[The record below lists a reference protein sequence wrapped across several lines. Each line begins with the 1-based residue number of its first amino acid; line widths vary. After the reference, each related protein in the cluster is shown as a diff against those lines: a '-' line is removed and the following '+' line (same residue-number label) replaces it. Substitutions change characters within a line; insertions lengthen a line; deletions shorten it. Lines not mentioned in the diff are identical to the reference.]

1 MVTRMGFQCLPQ
13 ITGLV
18 RNRPAVNAKHRSNGG
33 KILEEL
39 GRERYSRS
47 VTLDRTRSQY
57 NSYSGYDG
65 FGFKCWS
72 DMCRYAEDYR
82 IEVTFK
88 SGKRKG
94 ETVSRSL
101 REDAVIGWAMIINPP
116 HEATE
121 DWSESTFKRF
131 YEDSFAVMCEIE
143 PRLFREDNLR
153 MAAAHRDE
161 GVTSHDQHMHFVGMS
176 QDVNGQFCGNLIDAA
191 LCVRINERFPE
202 LMRSRGW
209 EIDDPDR
216 TDFRRMGTDPAYKA
230 ERQAKAQGGQ
240 SVNRHIA
247 GKKKK
252 AEQELQAAREAAEAI
267 LSDARREAREI
278 RQKAVQDAYRDA
290 QRVSQ
295 AILDKAKAEALEID
309 KKKRRSTAKDDITAR
324 RSAEADLILGD
335 VTRNS
340 DEFEKK

>member
-1 MVTRMGFQCLPQ
+1 MGFQCLPQ

-18 RNRPAVNAKHRSNGG
+18 RTHPALNVKHRSNGG
-33 KILEEL
+33 KILEEF
-39 GRERYSRS
+39 GRERYSKS

-57 NSYSGYDG
+57 NAYDGYDG
-65 FGFKCWS
+65 FGFRCWS
-72 DMCRYAEDYR
+72 DMCQCAEDYR
-82 IEVTFK
+82 TKVTFK

-94 ETVSRSL
+94 ETVYRSL

-116 HEATE
+116 YEVTKNWDEA
-121 DWSESTFKRF
+121 TFKRF
-131 YEDSFAVMCEIE
+131 YEDSFACMSEIE
-143 PRLFREDNLR
+143 PRLFREENVR
-153 MAAAHRDE
+153 MSAVHRDE
-161 GVTSHDQHMHFVGMS
+161 GFNVHDQHKHIAGIS
-176 QDVNGQFCGNLIDAA
+176 QDANGHFCGNLLDAA
-191 LCVRINERFPE
+191 LCVRINEQFPK
-202 LMRSRGW
+202 LMRARNW

-278 RQKAVQDAYRDA
+278 RQKAIQDASRDA